1 MIIIIDMK
9 RFKKIL
15 RIDIF
20 NRLIVSLSMIIFSI
34 LPAYE
39 LYFVGINTPSELVAS
54 LSNII
59 FLVSLL
65 GNGFFALYKPTRLP
79 CFFFFDIM
87 FLYLFYSDAFLSP
100 EVIRKIPFD
109 VHVLY
114 VVFSFVAGFFL
125 FINMSYLFYFLKKNK
140 RYKTE
145 FAEHTNSDS
154 YYDFLNAKKN
164 NKEVEEKI
172 FMMYEKR
179 RSIVDNVKRIKISK
193 LLRFISYIVFALIF
207 VFYLSY
213 VFKTSTPDN
222 KITYNLLF
230 YPLVSS
236 FIISTV
242 LIIFSYFFPSDYK
255 YAYYF
260 NSILFN
266 IVIIFSCF
274 VNSASMFLS
283 IFSLVVFIIS
293 LVVTMITE
301 GRTWMGESY
310 DE

>member
-1 MIIIIDMK
+1 MK

-87 FLYLFYSDAFLSP
+87 FLYLFYSDAFLSQ

-140 RYKTE
+140 IE
-145 FAEHTNSDS
+145 
-154 YYDFLNAKKN
+154 
-164 NKEVEEKI
+164 
-172 FMMYEKR
+172 
-179 RSIVDNVKRIKISK
+179 
-193 LLRFISYIVFALIF
+193 
-207 VFYLSY
+207 
-213 VFKTSTPDN
+213 
-222 KITYNLLF
+222 
-230 YPLVSS
+230 
-236 FIISTV
+236 
-242 LIIFSYFFPSDYK
+242 
-255 YAYYF
+255 
-260 NSILFN
+260 
-266 IVIIFSCF
+266 
-274 VNSASMFLS
+274 
-283 IFSLVVFIIS
+283 
-293 LVVTMITE
+293 
-301 GRTWMGESY
+301 
-310 DE
+310 